1 MDPHR
6 GNGNLFLL
14 AATFLSLTS
23 KKNFGL
29 ALLSLKSVLG
39 KKLCLHYDQISK
51 YPIHLGLDYLQYHGN
66 LLKNQVEQGFFL
78 NIFIAIYDYLPI
90 FLNWSTSK
98 GTQTID

>member
-51 YPIHLGLDYLQYHGN
+51 YPIRRYGDTPGFGLPAVSW
-66 LLKNQVEQGFFL
+66 KFVKKPSRTRFFL
-78 NIFIAIYDYLPI
+78 KYFHSHI
-90 FLNWSTSK
+90 
-98 GTQTID
+98 

>member
-39 KKLCLHYDQISK
+39 KKLCLHYDQI
-51 YPIHLGLDYLQYHGN
+51 
-66 LLKNQVEQGFFL
+66 
-78 NIFIAIYDYLPI
+78 
-90 FLNWSTSK
+90 
-98 GTQTID
+98 GTARYTWVWITYQTVK